1 MRLSDGG
8 MLMKNYVITISR
20 LCGSGGSTV
29 ARLLSQKL
37 AIPLYD
43 RHLLSDAEGCHAE
56 SPANAEEAASPLFHA
71 SQNIYAQSPLPPEG
85 SEPTT
90 NRALF
95 QKQAEIIRRLADT
108 ESCIIIGRCADFVLR
123 DHPNVIRIFITS
135 DEKSCIAHEAQRVGI
150 SKREARSLVEK
161 HNQERSQY
169 YRYYTGQDWSY
180 AQNYDLCLNTATLS
194 YEACADMIIQYISHR
209 KGN

>member
-1 MRLSDGG
+1 
-8 MLMKNYVITISR
+8 MKNYVITISR

-29 ARLLSQKL
+29 ARLLAQKL
-37 AIPLYD
+37 QIPLYD
-43 RHLLSDAEGCHAE
+43 RHLLSDTVGEE
-56 SPANAEEAASPLFHA
+56 SSAANVEKPAPLFHA
-71 SQNIYAQSPLPPEG
+71 SQNIYAGDTLPPEG

-95 QKQAEIIRRLADT
+95 QRQAEIIRSLADT
-108 ESCIIIGRCADFVLR
+108 TSCIIIGRCADYVLR
-123 DHPNVIRIFITS
+123 DHPNVIRVFITS
-135 DEKSCIAHEAQRVGI
+135 DEKSCVAHEAERVGI

-161 HNQERSQY
+161 HNHERAEY

-194 YEACADMIIQYISHR
+194 YEACADMIIEYLAKR
-209 KGN
+209 KEK

>member
-1 MRLSDGG
+1 
-8 MLMKNYVITISR
+8 MKNYVITISR

-29 ARLLSQKL
+29 ARLLAQKL
-37 AIPLYD
+37 QIPLYD
-43 RHLLSDAEGCHAE
+43 RHLLSEPEGEEKDTQQSATTAE
-56 SPANAEEAASPLFHA
+56 NAASLFHA
-71 SQNIYAQSPLPPEG
+71 SESIYAGNPLPPEG

-95 QKQAEIIRRLADT
+95 QKQAGIIRTLADT
-108 ESCIIIGRCADFVLR
+108 TSCIVIGRCADFVLR
-123 DHPNVIRIFITS
+123 DHPNVIRVFITS
-135 DEKSCIAHEAQRVGI
+135 DEKSCIAHEAERVGI

-161 HNQERSQY
+161 HNHERAEY

-194 YEACADMIIQYISHR
+194 YEGCAQMVLEYLKLRQ
-209 KGN
+209 KTE

>member
-1 MRLSDGG
+1 
-8 MLMKNYVITISR
+8 MKNYVITISR

-37 AIPLYD
+37 KIPLYD
-43 RHLLSDAEGCHAE
+43 RHLLFNPEEEDTVRAAQGTV
-56 SPANAEEAASPLFHA
+56 NAEEAASSLFHA
-71 SQNIYAQSPLPPEG
+71 AQNIYAQSPLPPEG

-123 DHPNVIRIFITS
+123 DHPHVIRIFITS

-161 HNQERSQY
+161 HNHERAQY

-194 YEACADMIIQYISHR
+194 YAGCANIIIQYISQR
-209 KGN
+209 NED